1 MESFNEIVKDL
12 MKSNQFMKQLWKLNK
27 MKYQIK
33 QIKITQINYFTHE
46 TIGTSPLTTIFV
58 VQK

>member
-12 MKSNQFMKQLWKLNK
+12 MKSNQFIKQLWKLNK

-33 QIKITQINYFTHE
+33 QIKIT
-46 TIGTSPLTTIFV
+46 
-58 VQK
+58 